1 MKLEKFLE
9 AHHLL
14 VGKYRL
20 PPMAVLML
28 SMVADKWQTDEV
40 TITDMINNNPHASQ
54 ATAHKYIHLLIKK
67 KILDIY
73 WI

>member
-1 MKLEKFLE
+1 
-9 AHHLL
+9 
-14 VGKYRL
+14 
-20 PPMAVLML
+20 ML

-67 KILDIY
+67 KILDVYTPADGRVKWLQAGTKYNEIQNLLAGL
-73 WI
+73 